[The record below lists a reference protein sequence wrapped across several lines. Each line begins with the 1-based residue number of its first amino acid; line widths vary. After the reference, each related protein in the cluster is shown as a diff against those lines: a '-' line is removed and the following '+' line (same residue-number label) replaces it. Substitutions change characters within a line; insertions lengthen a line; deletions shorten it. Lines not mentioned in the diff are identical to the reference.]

1 MAVTL
6 VAPQVGCYEL
16 GSKKEPLPLY
26 KKCIYLVVIFFH
38 TYLCINMG
46 RTSGKMGSQGETR
59 Y

>member
-26 KKCIYLVVIFFH
+26 KDVF
-38 TYLCINMG
+38 T
-46 RTSGKMGSQGETR
+46 
-59 Y
+59 